1 MIKKITIRNVASY
14 DSEGVVLEDLQK
26 VNIIYGGNGTGKTTI
41 SRFLE
46 NTNPANFTNYSHQ
59 SFDDCRIE
67 WENGKRQ
74 EVLVY
79 NQDFK
84 KRNLT
89 EDMPGLFT
97 LGGINRKLRHSTD
110 RMNMRKR
117 ELEKMGY
124 DSEVAEEIAEQEWEK
139 KMKESSAA
147 AMQPTIERVN
157 HELQALG
164 YTGFRI
170 QASTKQPFFFQ
181 IEREDGTLV
190 EETLSEGEQTIITY
204 LYYMQLIEGKKVAV
218 IDDPMSSLDY
228 DAIEVVSTLT
238 NELIG
243 KARSGKEDLEQVI
256 VMTHNTTFH
265 QSLSVRQPRRNTHYW
280 KLYKTK
286 GVSRVKACR
295 QENPVKSEYK
305 ELWLK
310 LIEENENHCCLVMPN
325 LMRRIIETYFVSYGG
340 YKKSELFAGKYCK
353 NEEDRVAVKALAKWF
368 DEGSHGVKDNMYGVN
383 GEMMC
388 ERWMEGFRCLF
399 EKMGQLEHYRM
410 MMGERQD
417 VVLTK

>member
-1 MIKKITIRNVASY
+1 MIKKIMIRNVASY

-41 SRFLE
+41 SRLLAADSGFK
-46 NTNPANFTNYSHQ
+46 H
-59 SFDDCRIE
+59 CRIE

-97 LGGINRKLRHSTD
+97 LGEDNRKLRFNTD

-139 KMKESSAA
+139 SMKESSAA

-164 YTGFRI
+164 YSGFRI

-204 LYYMQLIEGKKVAV
+204 LYYMQLVEGKKVAV

-280 KLYKTK
+280 KLYKAK
-286 GVSRVKACR
+286 GVSRVKACG

-353 NEEDRVAVKALAKWF
+353 NEEDKVAVKALAKWF
-368 DEGSHGVKDNMYGVN
+368 DEGSHGVKDNLYGVN

-399 EKMGQLEHYRM
+399 EKMGQLAHYEM
-410 MMGERQD
+410 MMRKD
-417 VVLTK
+417 